1 MKPLSEKINSIPPSA
16 TIEITDRA
24 RRMKAEGTDVISLS
38 IGEPDFDTP
47 KHITDACIAA
57 LQEGKTHYDASQG
70 TQELREAISEKLK
83 KDNGIDMD
91 AAGIVV
97 ACGAKNN
104 IYEAMEACLN
114 PGDEVVIIDP
124 SWVSY
129 EPAVRIAGGVPVHHS
144 LNDKDF
150 QLDDSLLE
158 KITPETKMIVL
169 NTPSNPTGSVLT
181 KDSLNL
187 VADICRDN
195 DIIALSDEIY
205 EKLIY
210 GKEHLSIGSFD
221 DMGERTITVN
231 GFSKAYAMTGWR
243 LGYAAASPAIAK
255 AMTKVQQHTI
265 SHPATFAM
273 WGAVAALRGD
283 QSCIDEMRNE
293 FDKRRRFV
301 CGELESM
308 GFTTA
313 PADGAFYAFVN
324 INGDDMKRGERW
336 LEEAHV
342 AATPGTAFNAPGWIR
357 ISYAAKMDTLKEAM
371 RRIRDFEDRQ
381 E

>member
-1 MKPLSEKINSIPPSA
+1 MKPLSEKISSIPPSA

-24 RRMKAEGTDVISLS
+24 RRMKAEGKDVISLS

-47 KHITDACIAA
+47 KHITDACIEA
-57 LQEGKTHYDASQG
+57 LRSGKTHYDASQG
-70 TQELREAISEKLK
+70 TQELRDAISEKLRLE
-83 KDNGIDMD
+83 NSIDID
-91 AAGIVV
+91 ASGIVV
-97 ACGAKNN
+97 ACGAKNS

-129 EPAVRIAGGVPVHHS
+129 EPAVKIAGGVPVHHS
-144 LNDKDF
+144 LNEADF

-158 KITPETKMIVL
+158 KITSRTKMIVL
-169 NTPSNPTGSVLT
+169 NTPSNPTGSVLC
-181 KDSLNL
+181 KESLNL
-187 VADICRDN
+187 AADICRDN

-210 GKEHLSIGSFD
+210 GEEHLSIGSFD
-221 DMGERTITVN
+221 QMYDRTITVN

-243 LGYAAASPAIAK
+243 IGYAASSPEIAK

-273 WGAVAALRGD
+273 WGAIAALKGD
-283 QSCIDEMRNE
+283 QSCVEEMKIE
-293 FDKRRRFV
+293 FDRRRRFV
-301 CGELESM
+301 TGELESM

-313 PADGAFYAFVN
+313 PANGAFYAFVN
-324 INGDDMKRGERW
+324 ISGDDMKRGDKW

-342 AATPGTAFNAPGWIR
+342 ATTPGTAFNAPGWIR
-357 ISYAAKMDTLKEAM
+357 ISYAARMDVLKEAM
-371 RRIRDFEDRQ
+371 HRIREFEEKRD
-381 E
+381 